1 MKKRWAILAIAII
14 ILSSMLVLAYL
25 GYINIKW
32 LIGANHAPTIILIS
46 PNHGE
51 TVTDNFVNFT
61 WQSSDADGDTLYHYF
76 MIDIVSSMNSPLLEG
91 YDTGQQTYYN
101 YTGIG
106 DGIYWWKVEV
116 SDLKDYT
123 VSETRKVIV
132 KTNASNN
139 FPELINPSVFPS
151 EGTSETEFRYYVT
164 YRDADNDTPDY
175 VKIIINGNTYNMVKD
190 VESDNYI
197 DGVRY
202 TFSISGLPAGNNS
215 FIIYAGDGQ
224 AMVSTDVIY
233 APKVYGEEE
242 IFNHPPEI
250 ELISPKNGK
259 AINSKYVTF
268 LFNVTDIDNN
278 LLKTELYLYKDSPHA
293 SGSIYS
299 INSGDTLTLSS
310 GTYYWKIVAYDTYS
324 INESDLWYF
333 TVNIFEKQNKITI
346 LPDNTVAHPGEHF
359 TGTIVITNEGEAD
372 TYEVY
377 WYAYLKD
384 INGNIISQDRGSLA
398 LSTTVEVRY
407 SLDVPLGTSPGNYT
421 IDVYTFDNITANSTM
436 LGHASIDVIVQS
448 GGVMIA
454 YQTLLPFSIIIL
466 MLVASVI
473 FRIFPL
479 FLATFGT
486 SLSLP
491 VLWGASPVLVILSAI
506 VLFDLYCIYYK
517 RYEEYRPL
525 MIITLLA
532 SVILYFYIL
541 FTTFI

>member
-1 MKKRWAILAIAII
+1 MKKRWAILAIVII
-14 ILSSMLVLAYL
+14 ALSSVAALAYL

-32 LIGANHAPTIILIS
+32 LIGANHAPTITLIS

-51 TVTDNFVNFT
+51 TVTNNFVNFT
-61 WQSSDADGDTLYHYF
+61 WQSADADGDTLYHHL

-101 YTGIG
+101 YTNIS

-139 FPELINPSVFPS
+139 FPELINASVFPN
-151 EGTSETEFRYYVT
+151 EGTLETEFRYYVT

-175 VKIIINGNTYNMVKD
+175 VKIIINGNTYDMVKD
-190 VESDNYI
+190 VGSDYI

-202 TFSISGLPAGNNS
+202 TFSISGLPVGNNS
-215 FIIYAGDGQ
+215 FIIYASDGQ
-224 AMVSTDVIY
+224 AVVSTDVIY
-233 APKVYGEEE
+233 APMVYSEEVT
-242 IFNHPPEI
+242 NHPPEI

-346 LPDNTVAHPGEHF
+346 LPDNTVAYPGEHF
-359 TGTIVITNEGEAD
+359 TGTIVITNEGETD

-384 INGNIISQDRGSLA
+384 SSGNIISQDAGSLA
-398 LSTTVEVRY
+398 ISTTVEVRY
-407 SLDVPLGTSPGNYT
+407 SLDVPPKTSHGNYT
-421 IDVYTFDNITANSTM
+421 IDVYTFDSITNSTM
-436 LGHASIDVIVQS
+436 LGHASIEVTVQS
-448 GGVMIA
+448 GGGARIN
-454 YQTLLPFSIIIL
+454 YQMLLPISLIVLMFVSSI
-466 MLVASVI
+466 I

-479 FLATFGT
+479 FLASFGT

-491 VLWGASPVLVILSAI
+491 VLWGASPVLVILSVI
-506 VLFDLYCIYYK
+506 ILFDLYCIYYK
-517 RYEEYRPL
+517 KYEGYKPL
-525 MIITLLA
+525 MIVTLLA